1 MHTVNVESYVPEY
14 QNNLIELRSKLESL
28 GFTGIKISE
37 LEQSVAAAQSASA
50 ATSAPES
57 EAEEQNYEDIING
70 FEDKNFKETLEN
82 LNQAIGKKLSSYTRG
97 KIIGWQTLQQKKVC
111 FFK

>member
-1 MHTVNVESYVPEY
+1 M
-14 QNNLIELRSKLESL
+14 IELRSKLESL

-82 LNQAIGKKLSSYTRG
+82 LNQAIGKKLSSYTQRENYRVANSP
-97 KIIGWQTLQQKKVC
+97 TKKVY